1 MLLYFLKRVRVQLNR
16 KTGLIESISVD
27 DYKLE
32 LEQEFLWY
40 AAETPFDGNIFTG
53 LNSAMYKLRTVT
65 PYPRPIRMQNNKI
78 AVSIFKGCSLRMLI
92 RIIINKF

>member
-1 MLLYFLKRVRVQLNR
+1 LLLYFLKRVRVQLNQ

-40 AAETPFDGNIFTG
+40 AAKTPFDGNIFTG
-53 LNSAMYKLRTVT
+53 LNSAMYKLRTLT
-65 PYPRPIRMQNNKI
+65 PYPRPIQMPNNKI
-78 AVSIFKGCSLRMLI
+78 AVSIFKGCSLRILI
-92 RIIINKF
+92 RIIISKF